1 LDDAIHYFD
10 TLAREIVI
18 PEEENGIK
26 LLAYTMK
33 GDEANEALY
42 LEKAKALLNG
52 NNKITAGSY
61 LFFHHVL
68 TGQFD
73 AAFEW
78 LEESIQQ
85 RSYVPLMR
93 IADPLVRAL
102 RTDPRYERM
111 RQRLFQAE
119 KSSEETDKKNPLIKE
134 SLAEDLLQKLL
145 EHLEKN
151 QPYLNPELTLRK
163 LAEEIN
169 LDANK
174 LSWLINERLH
184 KNFNDLINH
193 YRIETFKSLATDP
206 ANANVTILGL
216 AYDSGFNSKTT
227 FNTRFKQETGM
238 TPKQFIKS

>member
-1 LDDAIHYFD
+1 
-10 TLAREIVI
+10 
-18 PEEENGIK
+18 
-26 LLAYTMK
+26 MK
-33 GDEANEALY
+33 GDKVNEALY
-42 LEKAKALLNG
+42 LEKIKVLLNG

-78 LEESIQQ
+78 LEASLQQ
-85 RSYVPLMR
+85 KSYVPMMR

-102 RTDPRYERM
+102 RSDKRYEMM
-111 RQRLFQAE
+111 RQRLFKAE
-119 KSSEETDKKNPLIKE
+119 ESGEESDKKNPLIKE
-134 SLAEDLLQKLL
+134 SMANKLLQKLL
-145 EHLEKN
+145 KHMEEN
-151 QPYLNPELTLRK
+151 QPYLNPELSLRT

-169 LDANK
+169 LDPNK

-193 YRIETFKSLATDP
+193 YRIETFKTLATDP
-206 ANANVTILGL
+206 ANANITILGL

-227 FNTRFKQETGM
+227 FNTRFKEETGM
-238 TPKQFIKS
+238 TPKQFMRSQ